1 MGENPYL
8 ERLFGTQV
16 GESPTAMFIGATLNT
31 IDEKGRLTLSAKWR
45 SELAS
50 GVVITRGFD
59 KCLFIFPQ
67 NKFESIAHE
76 LEQQGFASSNVRAFA
91 RHLAALAEQAEPD
104 KQGRIIIP
112 QNLRQ
117 FAGLNGEAMV
127 VGAINRLEVW
137 NPKAFEE
144 INAKAEAD
152 ADTVA
157 EKYGEMIRN
166 ASQNGT

>member
-1 MGENPYL
+1 M
-8 ERLFGTQV
+8 FVGTTQN
-16 GESPTAMFIGATLNT
+16 S

-67 NKFESIAHE
+67 SKYETMAHE
-76 LEQQGFASSNVRAFA
+76 IEEQGMALADVRTFA

-112 QNLRQ
+112 QNLRE
-117 FAGLNGEAMV
+117 FAGLDGEV
-127 VGAINRLEVW
+127 VVIGVVNRLEVW
-137 NPKAFEE
+137 NPEKYKEVNKQVEA
-144 INAKAEAD
+144 NAD
-152 ADTVA
+152 AVA
-157 EKYGEMIRN
+157 ERYGQIMKN
-166 ASQNGT
+166 AAQNEK

>member
-1 MGENPYL
+1 
-8 ERLFGTQV
+8 
-16 GESPTAMFIGATLNT
+16 MFIGSTQNT

-45 SELAS
+45 SELES
-50 GVVITRGFD
+50 GVVVTRGFD

-67 NKFESIAHE
+67 NKFEAIAHE
-76 LEQQGFASSNVRAFA
+76 LEAQGFASSNVRAFA

-137 NPKAFEE
+137 NPKTFAE
-144 INAKAEAD
+144 INAKTEAD

-157 EKYGEMIRN
+157 ERYGEMIQN
-166 ASQNGT
+166 ASKKDK

>member
-1 MGENPYL
+1 M
-8 ERLFGTQV
+8 FVGTTQN
-16 GESPTAMFIGATLNT
+16 S

-67 NKFESIAHE
+67 SKYETMAHE
-76 LEQQGFASSNVRAFA
+76 IEEQGMALADVRTFA

-112 QNLRQ
+112 QNLRE
-117 FAGLNGEAMV
+117 FAGLNGEV
-127 VGAINRLEVW
+127 VVIGVVNRLEVW
-137 NPKAFEE
+137 NPEKYKEVNKQVEAS
-144 INAKAEAD
+144 AD
-152 ADTVA
+152 AVA
-157 EKYGEMIRN
+157 ERYGQIMKN
-166 ASQNGT
+166 AAQNEK

>member
-1 MGENPYL
+1 M
-8 ERLFGTQV
+8 FVGTTQN
-16 GESPTAMFIGATLNT
+16 S

-67 NKFESIAHE
+67 SKYETMAREIE
-76 LEQQGFASSNVRAFA
+76 EQGMALADVRTFA

-112 QNLRQ
+112 QNLRE
-117 FAGLNGEAMV
+117 FAGLDSEV
-127 VGAINRLEVW
+127 VVIGVVNRLEVW
-137 NPKAFEE
+137 NPEKYKDVNKQVEA
-144 INAKAEAD
+144 NAD
-152 ADTVA
+152 AVA
-157 EKYGEMIRN
+157 ERYGQIMKN
-166 ASQNGT
+166 AAQNEK

>member
-1 MGENPYL
+1 M
-8 ERLFGTQV
+8 FVGTTQ
-16 GESPTAMFIGATLNT
+16 NT

-67 NKFESIAHE
+67 SKYDAMARDIE
-76 LEQQGFASSNVRAFA
+76 EQGMALADVRMFA

-112 QNLRQ
+112 QNLRE
-117 FAGLNGEAMV
+117 FAGLNGEV
-127 VGAINRLEVW
+127 VVIGVVNRLEVW
-137 NPKAFEE
+137 NPEKYKDVNQQVEA
-144 INAKAEAD
+144 NAD
-152 ADTVA
+152 AVA
-157 EKYGEMIRN
+157 ERYGQIIKN
-166 ASQNGT
+166 AAQNEK